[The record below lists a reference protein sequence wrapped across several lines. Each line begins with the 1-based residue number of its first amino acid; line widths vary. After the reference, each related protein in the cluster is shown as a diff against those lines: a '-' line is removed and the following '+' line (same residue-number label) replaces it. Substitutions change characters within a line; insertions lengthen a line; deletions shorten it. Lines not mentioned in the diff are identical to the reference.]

1 MSASCLYRKV
11 CYTLKM
17 QESEKIK
24 TISAWLGTGSINIFG
39 RPFAG
44 KDTQGR
50 ILAELLGGSLLGGG
64 EILRASHMSDRI
76 KAAMRTGKLI
86 ASEDYVELVLPYL
99 GKDDFKDAPL
109 ILSSVGRWSGEEA
122 GVIEATRASG
132 HPLKAVIYLDL
143 DDDIVR
149 RRWAHEENKA
159 DRGVRHDDTKDILE
173 IRLREFHD
181 KTLPVIEHYRQLG
194 LLLSIDADSTP
205 EAINSAIIEGLLK
218 ISLV

>member
-1 MSASCLYRKV
+1 
-11 CYTLKM
+11 M

-24 TISAWLGTGSINIFG
+24 TIAAWLGAGSINIFG

-50 ILAELLGGSLLGGG
+50 ILAEFLNGNLLGGG
-64 EILRASHMSDRI
+64 EILRASTMSDRI
-76 KAAMRTGKLI
+76 KADMRTGKLI

-99 GKDDFKDAPL
+99 GKDSFKGTPL
-109 ILSSVGRWSGEEA
+109 ILSSVGRWSGEET

-143 DDDIVR
+143 DETAVR
-149 RRWAHEENKA
+149 KRWAQTQHKT
-159 DRGVRHDDTKDILE
+159 DRGVRHDDTQDVLE
-173 IRLREFHD
+173 IRLTEFHE
-181 KTLPVIEHYRQLG
+181 KTMPVIEHYRSLN
-194 LLLSIDADSTP
+194 LLLSIDADAAP
-205 EAINSAIIEGLLK
+205 EEITSALIEGLYK